1 LLDNVKHVS
10 LETMKRFEGRSI
22 FVSGAASG
30 IGRSTAER
38 FGSEGGRVACADV
51 NVKGAEETA
60 KAIRDA
66 GGDAFA
72 VPCDVTNPSAV
83 AEAIGEA
90 VRRHAGL
97 HVLANV
103 AGIGFFRRTTETTLE
118 EWGRMIAVNLTGQ
131 FLTCKEAIPHIL
143 KTKGAIINTG
153 SVAGLKSHP
162 YSAAYCASKGGVVQ
176 LTRALAVEY
185 GRKDVRINCVCPGG
199 VETPLIEQFKLPD
212 GVNPQVLTR
221 IMPLGRMGKPH
232 EVAGTIAF
240 LASDDATY
248 VNGAT
253 IVVDG
258 GMIA

>member
-1 LLDNVKHVS
+1 MKHVS
-10 LETMKRFEGRSI
+10 VGSMRRFEGRSV

-30 IGRSTAER
+30 IGRATAER
-38 FGSEGGRVACADV
+38 FGQEGARVACADL
-51 NVKGAEETA
+51 NASGAEETA
-60 KAIRDA
+60 AAIRSA

-72 VPCDVTNPSAV
+72 VPCDVASPAAV
-83 AEAIGEA
+83 AEAIGET
-90 VRRHAGL
+90 VRRHGGL
-97 HVLANV
+97 QVLANV
-103 AGIGFFRRTTETTLE
+103 AGIGFFRRTTETTME
-118 EWGRMIAVNLTGQ
+118 EWSRMIAVNLTGQ

-143 KTKGAIINTG
+143 KAKGAIINTG

-199 VETPLIEQFKLPD
+199 VETPLIGEFKLPE
-212 GVNPQVLTR
+212 GVSQAALTR

-240 LASDDATY
+240 LASDEASY
-248 VNGAT
+248 INGAT

>member
-1 LLDNVKHVS
+1 
-10 LETMKRFEGRSI
+10 MRRFEGRSI

-30 IGRSTAER
+30 IGRATAER
-38 FGSEGGRVACADV
+38 FGKEGGRVVCADV
-51 NVKGAEETA
+51 NLPGAEETA
-60 KAIRDA
+60 TTIRAA

-72 VPCDVTNPSAV
+72 LPCDVTSPGAV
-83 AEAIGEA
+83 TEAIAET
-90 VRRHAGL
+90 VRRHGGL
-97 HVLANV
+97 YALANV
-103 AGIGFFRRTTETTLE
+103 AGYGFFRRTTETTLD
-118 EWGRMIAVNLTGQ
+118 EWNRMIAVNLTGQ
-131 FLTCKEAIPHIL
+131 FLTCKEAIPHVL
-143 KTKGAIINTG
+143 KAKGAIVNTA

-199 VETPLIEQFKLPD
+199 VETPLISKFTLPE
-212 GVNPQVLTR
+212 GVSQAALTR
-221 IMPLGRMGKPH
+221 IMPLGRMGKPD

-240 LASDDATY
+240 LASDDAAY

>member
-1 LLDNVKHVS
+1 MN
-10 LETMKRFEGRSI
+10 RFEGRSI

-30 IGRSTAER
+30 IGRATAER
-38 FGSEGGRVACADV
+38 FGREAGRVVCADIDMG
-51 NVKGAEETA
+51 GAEQTA
-60 KAIRDA
+60 ASIRSA
-66 GGDAFA
+66 GGDAVA
-72 VPCDVTNPSAV
+72 MPCDVTNPAAV
-83 AEAIGEA
+83 TEAIAEAA
-90 VRRHAGL
+90 RRNGGL

-118 EWGRMIAVNLTGQ
+118 EWNRMIAVNLTGQ

-143 KTKGAIINTG
+143 KTKGAIVNTA

-185 GRKDVRINCVCPGG
+185 GRKDVRVNCLCPGG
-199 VETPLIEQFKLPD
+199 VETPLIEKFKLPD
-212 GVNPQVLTR
+212 GVSQEALTR
-221 IMPLGRMGKPH
+221 IMPLGRMGQPH
-232 EVAGTIAF
+232 EVAATIAF

-248 VNGAT
+248 INGAT

>member
-1 LLDNVKHVS
+1 MFHSVS
-10 LETMKRFEGRSI
+10 MLAWRRFEGRSV
-22 FVSGAASG
+22 FVTGAASG
-30 IGRSTAER
+30 IGRATAER
-38 FGSEGGRVACADV
+38 FGGEGARVACADV
-51 NVKGAEETA
+51 NLPGAEEA
-60 KAIRDA
+60 AAAIRAA
-66 GGDAFA
+66 GGQAVA
-72 VPCDVTNPSAV
+72 VPCDVTNPGAV
-83 AEAIGEA
+83 AEAIALA
-90 VRRHAGL
+90 VRLHQGL

-103 AGIGFFRRTTETTLE
+103 AGIGFFRRTTETTLD
-118 EWGRMIAVNLTGQ
+118 EWNRMIAVNLTGQ

-143 KTKGAIINTG
+143 KTKGAIVNTA
-153 SVAGLKSHP
+153 SVAGVKSHP

-185 GRKDVRINCVCPGG
+185 GRKDVRINCLCPGG
-199 VETPLIEQFKLPD
+199 IETPLIDEFQLPA
-212 GVNPQVLTR
+212 GVSQAALTR

-240 LASDDATY
+240 LASDDAAY

>member
-1 LLDNVKHVS
+1 MFHFS
-10 LETMKRFEGRSI
+10 RMRRFEGRSV

-30 IGRSTAER
+30 IGRATAER
-38 FGSEGGRVACADV
+38 FGREGGRVACADV
-51 NVKGAEETA
+51 NLRGADETA
-60 KAIRDA
+60 STIRAA
-66 GGDAFA
+66 GGEAIA
-72 VPCDVTNPSAV
+72 LPCDVTSPGAV
-83 AEAIGEA
+83 TEAIAEA
-90 VRRHAGL
+90 VRRHGGL
-97 HVLANV
+97 HTLANV

-118 EWGRMIAVNLTGQ
+118 EWSRMIAVNLTGQ
-131 FLTCKEAIPHIL
+131 FLTCKEAIPHVL
-143 KTKGAIINTG
+143 KAKGAIVNTG

-199 VETPLIEQFKLPD
+199 VETPLIGQFTLPE
-212 GVNPQVLTR
+212 GVSQAALTR
-221 IMPLGRMGKPH
+221 IMPLGRMGRPE

-248 VNGAT
+248 INGAT

>member
-1 LLDNVKHVS
+1 
-10 LETMKRFEGRSI
+10 MRRFDGRSI

-30 IGRSTAER
+30 IGRATAEQ
-38 FGSEGGRVACADV
+38 FAKEGGRVICGDIDA
-51 NVKGAEETA
+51 KGAEETA
-60 KAIRDA
+60 GAIRA
-66 GGDAFA
+66 GGGDAVA
-72 VPCDVTNPSAV
+72 VPCDVTNPGAV
-83 AEAIGEA
+83 SEAIAEA
-90 VRRHAGL
+90 VRRNGGL

-103 AGIGFFRRTTETTLE
+103 AGIGFFRRTTETTLD
-118 EWGRMIAVNLTGQ
+118 EWNRMIAVNLTGQ

-143 KTKGAIINTG
+143 KTKGAIVNTA

-185 GRKDVRINCVCPGG
+185 GRKDVRINCICPGG
-199 VETPLIEQFKLPD
+199 VETPLIAKFKLPD
-212 GVNPQVLTR
+212 GVSQEALTR

-232 EVAGTIAF
+232 EVAATIAF
-240 LASDDATY
+240 LSSDEATY
-248 VNGAT
+248 INGAT

>member
-1 LLDNVKHVS
+1 
-10 LETMKRFEGRSI
+10 MKRFEKRSV

-30 IGRSTAER
+30 IGRATAER

-51 NVKGAEETA
+51 DLAGAEETA
-60 KAIRDA
+60 STIRAA
-66 GGDAFA
+66 GGEAFA
-72 VPCDVTNPSAV
+72 LPCDVTSPSAV
-83 AEAIGEA
+83 SEAIAEA
-90 VRRHAGL
+90 VRRHDGL

-118 EWGRMIAVNLTGQ
+118 DWSRMIAVNLTGQ

-143 KTKGAIINTG
+143 RTKGAIINTG

-199 VETPLIEQFKLPD
+199 VETPLIGKFTLPE
-212 GVNPQVLTR
+212 GVSQAALTR

-240 LASDDATY
+240 LASEDATY
-248 VNGAT
+248 INGAT
-253 IVVDG
+253 VVVDG